1 MKHILII
8 SSHAPSL
15 INFRLPLIKELLR
28 KGNKVS
34 IATTKYKFTD
44 NLQNQLI
51 DLGIKINIFSLS
63 RSGLNLFRDFKSF
76 REMRTIIQNCNPDI
90 LIAYTAKP
98 VIYTGIILK
107 NFPKIS
113 YYPLITGLG
122 YAFTSDN
129 NFKRTILK
137 NLMIKLYKEGLKSA
151 SKVIFQNTDD
161 KNLFNKL
168 KIIKKKNLLRVVNG
182 TGVDLKAYP
191 FSTLP
196 SKPIFLMISRLLVDK
211 GVREYVQ
218 AAKIVRSRF
227 PRAIFQLAGYF
238 DENPSGISLNELKF
252 WIKQKN
258 IQYLGEIESV
268 RSILKSCRYYVLPSY
283 REGTPRSTLEA
294 LSTGRPVITTDVP
307 GCRETVINKKNG
319 LLVPPKNPKA
329 LAKAM
334 ITLLEQKDKAI
345 KSMAKQSYL
354 IAKKKYKI
362 EKVNK
367 SILGIIGL

>member
-15 INFRLPLIKELLR
+15 VNFRLPLIKELIR
-28 KGNKVS
+28 KGHKISV
-34 IATTKYKFTD
+34 ATTSYKFTD

-51 DLGIKINIFSLS
+51 NLGVNINIFSLS
-63 RSGLNLFRDFKSF
+63 RSGLNFFKDYKSF
-76 REMRTIIQNCNPDI
+76 QEMRAIIKNCKPKI
-90 LIAYTAKP
+90 IIAYTAKP

-107 NFPKIS
+107 NFPEIA

-122 YAFTSDN
+122 YAFTLDKSW
-129 NFKRTILK
+129 KRLILK
-137 NLMIKLYKEGLKSA
+137 YLMIKLYKEGLKSA
-151 SKVIFQNTDD
+151 KKVIFQNKDD
-161 KNLFNKL
+161 KNLFKKL
-168 KIIKKKNLLRVVNG
+168 KIIKKNNSLRVVNG

-191 FSTLP
+191 FSVLP

-211 GVREYVQ
+211 GVREYVE
-218 AAKIVRSRF
+218 ASKIVKSHF
-227 PRAIFQLAGYF
+227 PNTIFQLAGYL
-238 DENPSGISLNELKF
+238 DENPSGINLSELKL
-252 WIKQKN
+252 WIKQGN
-258 IQYLGEIESV
+258 IQYLGEIDSV
-268 RSILKSCRYYVLPSY
+268 KSILKSCRYYVLPSY

-307 GCRETVINKKNG
+307 GCRETVVHKLNG
-319 LLVPPKNPKA
+319 LLVPAKNSKA

-334 ITLLEQKDKAI
+334 IALLEEKDKII
-345 KSMAKQSYL
+345 KVMAKESHL

-367 SILGIIGL
+367 SILSIIGL

>member
-329 LAKAM
+329 LAKAL

-362 EKVNK
+362 QKVNK

>member
-8 SSHAPSL
+8 SSYAPSL
-15 INFRLPLIKELLR
+15 IIFRLPLIKELLS

-51 DLGIKINIFSLS
+51 NLGVDINIFSLS
-63 RSGLNLFRDFKSF
+63 RSGLNFFKDFRSF
-76 REMRTIIQNCNPDI
+76 REMRSIIQDCKPDI

-98 VIYTGIILK
+98 VIYAGIILK

-129 NFKRTILK
+129 TFKRTILK

-151 SKVIFQNTDD
+151 SKVIFQNKDD
-161 KNLFNKL
+161 KKLFNKL
-168 KIIKKKNLLRVVNG
+168 KITKKKNLSRVVNG
-182 TGVDLKAYP
+182 TGVDLKSYP
-191 FSTLP
+191 FSVLP

-218 AAKIVRSRF
+218 AAKIVRLKF
-227 PRAIFQLAGYF
+227 PKAIFQLAGSL
-238 DENPSGISLNELKF
+238 DENPSGISLNELKL

-268 RSILKSCRYYVLPSY
+268 KSILKLCRYYVLPSY

-294 LSTGRPVITTDVP
+294 LSIGRPVITTDVP
-307 GCRETVINKKNG
+307 GCRETVIHKKNG
-319 LLVPPKNPKA
+319 LLVPPKSPNA

-334 ITLLEQKDKAI
+334 IALLEKKDKTI
-345 KSMAKQSYL
+345 KSMANESYL

-367 SILGIIGL
+367 SILSIIGL

>member
-307 GCRETVINKKNG
+307 GCRETVIHKKNG

-367 SILGIIGL
+367 SILSIIGL

>member
-76 REMRTIIQNCNPDI
+76 REMRNIIQNCNPDI

-258 IQYLGEIESV
+258 IQYLGEIDSV

-334 ITLLEQKDKAI
+334 ITLLEQKDKAT

-367 SILGIIGL
+367 SILSIIGL

>member
-8 SSHAPSL
+8 SSYAPSL
-15 INFRLPLIKELLR
+15 IIFRLPLIKELLS

-34 IATTKYKFTD
+34 IATTKYKFTGK
-44 NLQNQLI
+44 LKNQLI
-51 DLGIKINIFSLS
+51 NLGVDIYIYSLS
-63 RSGLNLFRDFKSF
+63 RSGLNFFRDLRSF
-76 REMRTIIQNCNPDI
+76 REMRSIVQNCKPDI

-98 VIYTGIILK
+98 VIYSGIILK

-122 YAFTSDN
+122 YTFTSDN
-129 NFKRTILK
+129 TFKRTILK

-151 SKVIFQNTDD
+151 SKVIFQNKDD

-168 KIIKKKNLLRVVNG
+168 KIIKKKNLSRVVNG
-182 TGVDLKAYP
+182 TGVDLKSYP
-191 FSTLP
+191 FSILP

-218 AAKIVRSRF
+218 AAKIVRLRF
-227 PRAIFQLAGYF
+227 PKVIFQLAGSL
-238 DENPSGISLNELKF
+238 DENPSGISLNELKL

-268 RSILKSCRYYVLPSY
+268 KSILKLCRYYVLPSY

-307 GCRETVINKKNG
+307 GCRETVIHKKNG

-334 ITLLEQKDKAI
+334 IELLEKKDKTI
-345 KSMAKQSYL
+345 KSMANESYL

-367 SILGIIGL
+367 SILSIIGL

>member
-8 SSHAPSL
+8 SSYAPSL
-15 INFRLPLIKELLR
+15 IIFRLPLIKELLS

-51 DLGIKINIFSLS
+51 NLGVDINIFSLS
-63 RSGLNLFRDFKSF
+63 RSGLNFFKDFRSF
-76 REMRTIIQNCNPDI
+76 REMRSIIQDCKPDI

-98 VIYTGIILK
+98 VIYAGIILK

-129 NFKRTILK
+129 TFKRTILK

-151 SKVIFQNTDD
+151 SKVIFQNKDD
-161 KNLFNKL
+161 KKLFNKL
-168 KIIKKKNLLRVVNG
+168 KITKKKNLSRVVNG
-182 TGVDLKAYP
+182 TGVDLKSYP
-191 FSTLP
+191 FSVLP

-218 AAKIVRSRF
+218 AAKIVRLKF
-227 PRAIFQLAGYF
+227 PKAIFQLAGSL
-238 DENPSGISLNELKF
+238 DENPSGISLNELKL

-268 RSILKSCRYYVLPSY
+268 KSILKLCRYYVLPSY

-294 LSTGRPVITTDVP
+294 LSIGRPVITTDVP
-307 GCRETVINKKNG
+307 GCRETVIHKKNG
-319 LLVPPKNPKA
+319 LLVPPKSPNA

-334 ITLLEQKDKAI
+334 IALLEKKDKTI
-345 KSMAKQSYL
+345 KSMAKESYL

-367 SILGIIGL
+367 SILSIIGL

>member
-15 INFRLPLIKELLR
+15 VNFRLPLIKELIH
-28 KGNKVS
+28 KGHKISV
-34 IATTKYKFTD
+34 ATTNYKFTD

-51 DLGIKINIFSLS
+51 NLGVNINIFSLS
-63 RSGLNLFRDFKSF
+63 RSGLNFFEDYKSF
-76 REMRTIIQNCNPDI
+76 QEMRAIIKNCKPQI
-90 LIAYTAKP
+90 IIAYTAKP

-107 NFPKIS
+107 NFPKIA

-122 YAFTSDN
+122 YAFTFDKSL
-129 NFKRTILK
+129 KRLILK
-137 NLMIKLYKEGLKSA
+137 HLMIKLYKVGLKNA
-151 SKVIFQNTDD
+151 KKVIFQNKDD
-161 KNLFNKL
+161 KNLFKKL
-168 KIIKKKNLLRVVNG
+168 KIIKKNNSLRVVNG

-191 FSTLP
+191 FSVLP

-211 GVREYVQ
+211 GVREYVE
-218 AAKIVRSRF
+218 ASKIVKSHF
-227 PRAIFQLAGYF
+227 PNAIFQLAGYL
-238 DENPSGISLNELKF
+238 DENPSGINFNELKL
-252 WIKQKN
+252 WIKQGN
-258 IQYLGEIESV
+258 IQYLGEIDSV
-268 RSILKSCRYYVLPSY
+268 KSILKSCKYYVLPSY

-294 LSTGRPVITTDVP
+294 LATGRPVITTDVP
-307 GCRETVINKKNG
+307 GCRETVVHKKNG
-319 LLVPPKNPKA
+319 LLIPAKNSKA

-334 ITLLEQKDKAI
+334 IALLKEKDKII
-345 KSMAKQSYL
+345 KVMAKESHL

>member
-283 REGTPRSTLEA
+283 REGTPRSSLEA

-367 SILGIIGL
+367 SILSIIGL

>member
-8 SSHAPSL
+8 SSYAPSL

-34 IATTKYKFTD
+34 VATTKNKFTVS
-44 NLQNQLI
+44 LKNQLI
-51 DLGIKINIFSLS
+51 ELGVNINIFSLR
-63 RSGLNLFRDFKSF
+63 RSGLNLFQEYKSYREIRD
-76 REMRTIIQNCNPDI
+76 IIQNCKPDI

-107 NFPKIS
+107 NFPNTS

-129 NFKRTILK
+129 TFKRSILK
-137 NLMIKLYKEGLKSA
+137 NLMIILYKKGLKSA
-151 SKVIFQNTDD
+151 AKVIFQNKDD

-168 KIIKKKNLLRVVNG
+168 KIIKKKHALKVVNG
-182 TGVDLKAYP
+182 TGVDLKSYP
-191 FSTLP
+191 YSFLP

-218 AAKIVRSRF
+218 AAKIVHSRF
-227 PRAIFQLAGYF
+227 PKTIFQLAGYL
-238 DENPSGISLNELKF
+238 DENPSGISLNELNL
-252 WIKQKN
+252 WIKQGN
-258 IQYLGEIESV
+258 IKYLGEIVSV
-268 RSILKSCRYYVLPSY
+268 QSILKSCRYFVLPSY

-307 GCRETVINKKNG
+307 GCRETVNHKKNG
-319 LLVPPKNPKA
+319 LLVPPQNSEA

-334 ITLLEQKDKAI
+334 MTLIEEKDKKI
-345 KSMAKQSYL
+345 KIMAKESYL
-354 IAKKKYKI
+354 LAKKKFQIK
-362 EKVNK
+362 KVNK
-367 SILGIIGL
+367 SILSIIGL

>member
-76 REMRTIIQNCNPDI
+76 REMRNIIQNCNPDI

-107 NFPKIS
+107 SFPKIS

-258 IQYLGEIESV
+258 IQYLGEIDSV

-334 ITLLEQKDKAI
+334 ITLLEQKDKAT

-367 SILGIIGL
+367 SILSIIGL

>member
-8 SSHAPSL
+8 SSYAPSL
-15 INFRLPLIKELLR
+15 IIFRLPLIKELLS

-51 DLGIKINIFSLS
+51 NLGVDINIFSLS
-63 RSGLNLFRDFKSF
+63 RSGLNFFKDFRSF
-76 REMRTIIQNCNPDI
+76 REMRSIIQDCKPDI

-98 VIYTGIILK
+98 VIYAGIILK

-129 NFKRTILK
+129 SFKRTILK

-151 SKVIFQNTDD
+151 SKVIFQNKDD

-191 FSTLP
+191 FSILP

-227 PRAIFQLAGYF
+227 PKALFQLAGSL
-238 DENPSGISLNELKF
+238 DENPSGISLNELKL

-258 IQYLGEIESV
+258 IQYLGEIDSV
-268 RSILKSCRYYVLPSY
+268 KSILKLCRYYVLPSY

-307 GCRETVINKKNG
+307 GCRETVIHKKNG
-319 LLVPPKNPKA
+319 LLVPPRNPKA

-334 ITLLEQKDKAI
+334 IALLEKKDKTI
-345 KSMAKQSYL
+345 KSMAKESYL

-367 SILGIIGL
+367 SILSIIGL